1 MSQMKYYKI
10 IRGTKYDQAVKKH
23 FELNKQWKQVYG
35 KLSEVLG
42 ETITKMVQHPK
53 YLSIDPTE
61 LTKEENKKAFKKDG
75 SLKGN
80 SKKAKEIAEQ
90 YKLIIEEA
98 GLVEYE
104 NLGTINFLYGM
115 MRYQGETLTTF
126 RTSEFDLYYEAN
138 FNIDER
144 SKRTNG
150 GESLVDEITEVE
162 YTEKYLEEIKKKNA
176 A

>member
-1 MSQMKYYKI
+1 MSEMKYYKI
-10 IRGTKYDQAVKKH
+10 KRGTKYDQAVKKH
-23 FELNKQWKQVYG
+23 FELNSQWKQVYG
-35 KLSEVLG
+35 KLSETLG

-53 YLSIDPTE
+53 FLTIDLTE

-90 YKLIIEEA
+90 YKLIIEES
-98 GLVEYE
+98 GLVDYE
-104 NLGTINFLYGM
+104 NLGTINFIYGM
-115 MRYQGETLTTF
+115 MRYQGESLTTF
-126 RTSEFDLYYEAN
+126 GTSEYDLYYKAD
-138 FNIDER
+138 FDIDER

-150 GESLVDEITEVE
+150 GESLIEEITEVE
-162 YTEKYLEEIKKKNA
+162 YTEKYLEEIKKKEA